1 MVGSA
6 LERLT
11 DGLLLLRFR
20 LVLLCRTFMMF
31 GAMCL
36 LLSTDP
42 LALHSGQKNK
52 EKVSATLINESEIIV
67 KRLRY
72 PFLSSHFFS
81 VLCPLCGRTIVIIV
95 AAFCQG
101 FGSVVQ
107 VYYTVLMGCF
117 MRVF

>member
-1 MVGSA
+1 MGFCFLVSA
-6 LERLT
+6 SS
-11 DGLLLLRFR
+11 
-20 LVLLCRTFMMF
+20 CRTFMMF

-67 KRLRY
+67 KRLRSLCSKY
-72 PFLSSHFFS
+72 HFCEVTFLVF
-81 VLCPLCGRTIVIIV
+81 LCPLCGRTIVIIV